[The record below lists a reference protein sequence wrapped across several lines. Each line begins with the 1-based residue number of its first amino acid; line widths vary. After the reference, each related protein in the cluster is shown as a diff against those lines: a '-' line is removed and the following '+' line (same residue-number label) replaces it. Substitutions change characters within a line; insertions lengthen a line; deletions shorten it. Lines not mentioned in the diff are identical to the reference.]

1 MKQEPRILKIFCNHK
16 VVDNRIE
23 EMAMIVTV
31 GLEIRQCN
39 LLERQRGLTNSL
51 TEQRP
56 NMKNDLLWRKMT
68 PRYTISVHYVFDI
81 VRF

>member
-1 MKQEPRILKIFCNHK
+1 MKQKPRILKIFCK

-39 LLERQRGLTNSL
+39 LLKRQRGLTNSL

-56 NMKNDLLWRKMT
+56 NMKNDLLWTKMT

-81 VRF
+81 VRFY